1 MDVGKFAECFAYEM
15 KIDLT
20 ANGEEH
26 RSCMILTEDLCK
38 NHGKCPFF
46 KTKEQFEKDA
56 LHADYIN
63 AKRNLSCA

>member
-1 MDVGKFAECFAYEM
+1 MDVGKFAECFAY
-15 KIDLT
+15 
-20 ANGEEH
+20 GEER

-56 LHADYIN
+56 LHADYLN
-63 AKRNLSCA
+63 AKRNLNCA